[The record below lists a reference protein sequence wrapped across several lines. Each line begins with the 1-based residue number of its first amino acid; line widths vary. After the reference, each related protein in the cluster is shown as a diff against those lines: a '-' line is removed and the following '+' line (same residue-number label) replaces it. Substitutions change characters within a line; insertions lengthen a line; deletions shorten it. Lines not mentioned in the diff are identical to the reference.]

1 MESSTAAVDS
11 GLFSLV
17 TILRVLGMPAEPQQ
31 LRHQFAV
38 PGQPFTSTELLRAAK
53 KLSLKA
59 RQVNLPFNNL
69 SNASLPAIGV
79 DNSGEFFVLAK
90 VSHSDSAEKGKENK
104 VLILRA
110 GIGQPQTVTEQE
122 LAEIW
127 SGDTILLTKRGGLL
141 DGFKEFDLKWFIPS
155 LVKYR
160 KLFGEV
166 LLISF
171 FLQLFALIT
180 PLFFQVVM
188 DKVLVHKGFTTLD
201 VLAFGFVVVALFD
214 AILSGLRTYLFS
226 HTTNRVDV
234 ELGAK
239 LFNHLISLPLAYFEA
254 RQVGQSVARVRELDT
269 IRNFITGTALTLV
282 IDLFFTVVFFA
293 VLWFYSP
300 TLTLIVLGTLPCY
313 ILLSIFITP
322 ILRHR
327 LDEKFK
333 YGAENQAF
341 LVESVT
347 GVETVKAMSV
357 EPQMQ
362 RKWEDQLA
370 KYVTASFRTNN
381 LNNIANQVAGF
392 VNKITTLLI
401 IWWGAHLVIDGS
413 LTVGQLVAFNMI
425 AGRVSGPILKLVQL
439 WQDFQQ
445 AGISVKRLGDILNT
459 PKEPG
464 YNPNRSTLPEL
475 QGRVTFEH
483 TSFRYRPDGPQILN
497 GIQLDVKPGEVIGIV
512 GRSGSGK
519 STLTKLVQRM
529 YVPEGGRVMVD
540 GVDLAMV
547 DTAWL
552 RRNIGVVLQENF
564 LFNRSVRENIALAN
578 PGLPME
584 AVVRAAKL
592 AGAHEFILEL
602 PEGYDNPVGEHGCN
616 LSGGQRQR
624 IAIARAL
631 ITDPRILI
639 FDEATSALD
648 YESERIIQQ
657 NMHAICHNRT
667 VFIIA
672 HRLSTVRQC
681 DRIIVVDKGRIVE
694 SGSHDAL
701 LEQQGY
707 YHTLHSYQSGVPAIR
722 PVLKN
727 GSKTEPNTES
737 KAEPA

>member
-1 MESSTAAVDS
+1 MDQTSTAMDS

-17 TILRVLGMPAEPQQ
+17 TILRVQGMPAEPEQ
-31 LRHQFAV
+31 LQHQFAK
-38 PGQPFTSTELLRAAK
+38 PGQPLGSQELLRAAK
-53 KLSLKA
+53 KLGLKA
-59 RQVNLPFNNL
+59 RQLDTSFSRLN
-69 SNASLPAIGV
+69 NASLPAIGI
-79 DNSGEFFVLAK
+79 DNDGEFFVLAR
-90 VSHSDSAEKGKENK
+90 VSSHEAGTEKSADADK

-110 GIGQPQTVTEQE
+110 GASQPVAMSRSE
-122 LAEIW
+122 LESIW
-127 SGDTILLTKRGGLL
+127 SGQLILVTKRGGLL
-141 DGFKEFDLKWFIPS
+141 DSFKEFDLSWFIPS

-171 FLQLFALIT
+171 FLQLFALVT

-214 AILSGLRTYLFS
+214 AVLGGLRTYIFA

-239 LFNHLISLPLAYFEA
+239 LFNHLVSLPLAYFES
-254 RQVGQSVARVRELDT
+254 RQVGQSVARVRELET
-269 IRNFITGTALTLV
+269 IRNFITGSALTLV
-282 IDLFFTVVFFA
+282 IDLLFTFVFFA

-300 TLTLIVLGTLPCY
+300 TLTLIVLGTLPFY
-313 ILLSIFITP
+313 IALSVYITP

-333 YGAENQAF
+333 HGAENQAF
-341 LVESVT
+341 LVEAVT
-347 GVETVKAMSV
+347 GIETLKAMSV

-362 RKWEDQLA
+362 RKWENQLSS
-370 KYVTASFRTNN
+370 YVTASFRANN
-381 LNNIANQVAGF
+381 LNNVANQIAGF

-413 LTVGQLVAFNMI
+413 LSVGQLVAFNMI

-475 QGRVTFEH
+475 KGRVSFEN

-497 GIQLDVKPGEVIGIV
+497 NVSLDIKPGEVIGIV

-529 YVPEGGRVMVD
+529 YVPESGRVMVD

-564 LFNRSVRENIALAN
+564 LFNRSIRENIALAN
-578 PGLPME
+578 PGLPMD
-584 AVVRAAKL
+584 AVVHAAKL

-631 ITDPRILI
+631 ITDPRVLI

-648 YESERIIQQ
+648 YESERIIQN
-657 NMHAICHNRT
+657 NMTSICRNRT

-681 DRIIVVDKGRIVE
+681 DRIVVVDKGQIVE
-694 SGSHDAL
+694 SGTHDQL
-701 LEQQGY
+701 LAMKGY
-707 YHTLHSYQSGVPAIR
+707 YSTLHGYQSGVPAIR
-722 PVLKN
+722 KEAAH
-727 GSKTEPNTES
+727 SHQ
-737 KAEPA
+737 